1 MIGALHGL
9 PIPWWLAISAVA
21 FGVTGLGPLMAS
33 GQSSDP
39 QMRTILQLYSAL
51 HAAVVIL
58 ALAALVNRRINWL
71 ALLAGAAALL
81 AWLIVGLVDALST
94 SFGAVE
100 PGFASM
106 ARTALAASLS
116 LAAMS
121 LFTVNRRRAKVR

>member
-1 MIGALHGL
+1 MIGVHGL

-21 FGVTGLGPLMAS
+21 SGVTGLGPLMAS
-33 GQSSDP
+33 GQTSDP

-58 ALAALVNRRINWL
+58 ALAALVDRRINWL
-71 ALLAGAAALL
+71 AVLAGAAALL

-100 PGFASM
+100 PELAST

>member
-1 MIGALHGL
+1 
-9 PIPWWLAISAVA
+9 
-21 FGVTGLGPLMAS
+21 
-33 GQSSDP
+33 
-39 QMRTILQLYSAL
+39 MRTILQLYSAL
-51 HAAVVIL
+51 HAAVVIR

-81 AWLIVGLVDALST
+81 AWLIVGLVDTLST

-100 PGFASM
+100 PELAST